1 MTTLIP
7 AMHLDPHP
15 QDWVAATLITI
26 MAWRLPWSRLKV
38 VELVF
43 VAETFALLLW
53 HTWPLWAALDKLINL
68 PLETAAI
75 CFCRRYPTAQCG
87 LIIHILLKIYLYA
100 DIDCDWQFPLGPLP
114 HIIYWQNFCII
125 LVLLA
130 YTFRKG
136 EHYGKPADN
145 QP

>member
-1 MTTLIP
+1 
-7 AMHLDPHP
+7 MHLCIDPHV
-15 QDWVAATLITI
+15 QDWFAAAIFTL
-26 MAWRLPWSRLKV
+26 MVWRLPWSRLKA

-75 CFCRRYPTAQCG
+75 CFCRRYPLAQWG
-87 LIIHILLKIYLYA
+87 LLIHILLKIGLYI

-114 HIIYWQNFCII
+114 HIIYWLNCCII

-136 EHYGKPADN
+136 ENYGLTAN
-145 QP
+145 HQP